1 MHNLEFANFK
11 FEGSREARK
20 CLYLW
25 GALHK
30 GWGGMNSLRKGC
42 PICHPFQFEMQ
53 HFICDT
59 LILVFIFSDFNWIR
73 KFFLHSIL
81 ISHFAFKIFWFFFLA
96 NRETHTWSKYTNFNP
111 KSLKLCKSVNLKGK
125 VPLWE

>member
-30 GWGGMNSLRKGC
+30 GWGGWIPYGRVA
-42 PICHPFQFEMQ
+42 PFAI
-53 HFICDT
+53 HSNLKCNT
-59 LILVFIFSDFNWIR
+59 LSAILSFLFS
-73 KFFLHSIL
+73 FFQIL
-81 ISHFAFKIFWFFFLA
+81 IGWESFSYIQYLLVISLSKYFDFFFLA

-111 KSLKLCKSVNLKGK
+111 KSLKLCKSVNWKGK